1 MVEHWQEQDIRRH
14 LGNLA
19 AVDLQLFDDQEDQ
32 FRGTLENLSRLA
44 RESAFTDIRNTLR
57 PSDLTEEEKAN
68 LRALYDIKRKN

>member
-1 MVEHWQEQDIRRH
+1 MEHWQEPEIHKH

-32 FRGTLENLSRLA
+32 FRGTLENLSRVA
-44 RESAFTDIRNTLR
+44 RKTAFTDIKNTLR

-68 LRALYDIKRKN
+68 LRALYDTKSNK